1 MQQHISMTPEEKTA
15 MKHLVEFCEQYRALP
30 ESDDIDV
37 AEVALFIHQIQ
48 GLFALRIARRADPDY
63 WRKPE

>member
-1 MQQHISMTPEEKTA
+1 MTPEEKIA
-15 MKHLVEFCEQYRALP
+15 MNQLVEFWEQYRTLP
-30 ESDDIDV
+30 KSDSGDV
-37 AEVALFIHQIQ
+37 AEVCRLVNQIQ